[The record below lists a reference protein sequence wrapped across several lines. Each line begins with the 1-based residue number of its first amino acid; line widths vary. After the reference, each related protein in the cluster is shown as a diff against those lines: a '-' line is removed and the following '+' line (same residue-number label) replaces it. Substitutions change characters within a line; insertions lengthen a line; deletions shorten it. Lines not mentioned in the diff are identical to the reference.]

1 MFILIQQ
8 TNNNMLKEILIVG
21 AGGGLGSICRYLTAL
36 VFKTAVFPGTIL
48 INVVGCFLIGLFV
61 GLEMRQITDNNF
73 KLFMIV
79 GFCGGFTTFSA
90 FSMENF
96 QLLEREKY
104 LSVLLYIGI
113 SIFAGLAATWLGLK
127 ITSPIK

>member
-1 MFILIQQ
+1 
-8 TNNNMLKEILIVG
+8 MLKEILIVG
-21 AGGGLGSICRYLTAL
+21 AGGGLGSICRYLAGI
-36 VFKTAVFPGTIL
+36 VFKTAIFPGTIL

-61 GLEMRQITDNNF
+61 GLELRQITDTNF

-90 FSMENF
+90 FSLENF

-104 LSVLLYIGI
+104 LYVLLYVGI
-113 SIFAGLAATWLGLK
+113 SIFAGIAATWLGLK